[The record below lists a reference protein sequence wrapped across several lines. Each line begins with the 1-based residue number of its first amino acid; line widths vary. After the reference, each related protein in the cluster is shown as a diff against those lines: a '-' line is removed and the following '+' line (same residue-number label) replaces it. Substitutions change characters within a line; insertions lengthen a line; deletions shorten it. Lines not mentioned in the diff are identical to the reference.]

1 MGEPQAEK
9 EFDGLFRDSKRFE
22 EIPRDSKRFQDGL
35 LRRQPNEKSVGAS
48 GPPRRSHVRPKVE
61 ESVGFEQACQ
71 WAVRRSCGHLNMIP
85 L

>member
-1 MGEPQAEK
+1 MGEPQAEM
-9 EFDGLFRDSKRFE
+9 EFDGLFRDFKRFE
-22 EIPRDSKRFQDGL
+22 EIRRDSKRFQDGL
-35 LRRQPNEKSVGAS
+35 LRRNEKSVGAS
-48 GPPRRSHVRPKVE
+48 GPPRRAHGRPTVEE